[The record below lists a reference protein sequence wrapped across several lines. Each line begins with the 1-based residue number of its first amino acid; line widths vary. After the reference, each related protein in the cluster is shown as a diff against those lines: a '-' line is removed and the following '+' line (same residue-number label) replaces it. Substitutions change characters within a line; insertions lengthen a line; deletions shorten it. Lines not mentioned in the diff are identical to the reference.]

1 MEKKSPLCIQ
11 REGVNTLCCWLLFQ
25 VLLECL
31 QVVVYKPLIKLASYE
46 INVGLVFKCLHVSC
60 YQNNLCTPRFNTRC
74 SSIKFL
80 IALGP
85 SKHKFPQ
92 ILYAL
97 PLCSNLYNFRV
108 FGLLFSLISFS
119 FDFSLSLSLS
129 LAITLSIKEYSFSL
143 CRGLLRV

>member
-46 INVGLVFKCLHVSC
+46 INVGLVFKCIHVSC

-74 SSIKFL
+74 SSIKFFT
-80 IALGP
+80 ALGP

-129 LAITLSIKEYSFSL
+129 LSLSSNYSLNQGIFIFSM
-143 CRGLLRV
+143 